1 MISFIIPAYN
11 AERTIAQCIES
22 VLKQECDKEALVI
35 DNGSTDKTREIIG
48 RFPVRL
54 LIEEKKGAA
63 AARNKGLREA
73 NGNYIA
79 FIDSDVV
86 LPEGWIKKAL
96 KKLESNEKIVG
107 VGGPGISVEKN
118 IYSETLD
125 SLLFGKDKHV
135 KERYVDSLATMNI
148 LYRKRDIEDI
158 VFNTRFETAAGED
171 PEFNFQLREKGGLL
185 LYSRKLFVYH
195 YHPLNLRSLLV
206 KWYNYG
212 KNYPQPYLKHRSMKT
227 PGFYVRILYMPTLM
241 LLFLLSAVH
250 PIFLYLAILQIVSLF
265 LVYAYIGLKVCRG
278 LQMMYFPI
286 IHTLK
291 QLAQLFGI
299 SVGFVQRAIKASKK

>member
-22 VLKQECDKEALVI
+22 VLKQGCEKEILVV
-35 DNGSTDKTREIIG
+35 DNGSTDKTREIIR
-48 RFPVRL
+48 RFPVKL

-86 LPEGWIKKAL
+86 LPESWTKKAL
-96 KKLESNEKIVG
+96 KKLESNEKIAG

-118 IYSETLD
+118 IYSEALD

-148 LYRKRDIEDI
+148 LYRKRYIKGMA
-158 VFNTRFETAAGED
+158 FNTEFESAAGED
-171 PEFNFQLREKGGLL
+171 PDFNFRLREKGRML
-185 LYSRKLFVYH
+185 LYSRELSVYH
-195 YHPLNLRSLLV
+195 HHPLSLRSLLV

-212 KNYPQPYLKHRSMKT
+212 RNYPLPYLRHRSMKNI
-227 PGFYVRILYMPTLM
+227 GFYTRIFYVPCLIF
-241 LLFLLSAVH
+241 FLLLSIVY
-250 PIFLYLAILQIVSLF
+250 PIFLYLAILQILSLF
-265 LVYAYIGLKVCRG
+265 LAYAYIGLKVCRG
-278 LQMMYFPI
+278 LQMIYFPI

-299 SVGFVQRAIKASKK
+299 SVGVVQRAIKAGKK